1 MWGNRYFSRVGSKF
15 TEGVVQIKKGEIC
28 LAFLECLFYKYKT
41 LTGEK
46 YVGKQV
52 LFMGWLQVYWERD
65 VNKTDH
71 QGADT

>member
-41 LTGEK
+41 LTGEN
-46 YVGKQV
+46 YVGK
-52 LFMGWLQVYWERD
+52 
-65 VNKTDH
+65 
-71 QGADT
+71 